1 MARVP
6 ALLLTGSLLGLTAC
20 GGETGPVPHHLLAFH
35 AHADVGEPLA
45 GVRIWSD
52 VNGDRVMTD
61 NEVFGT
67 TNATGIVM
75 IDHVAPFGTILNIA
89 AACPP
94 GHREPAAMAPIALHP
109 VQSSGAVAAHGIEH
123 TIECLPI
130 NRDAVVV
137 IRATGMCQPVA
148 EGDTASR
155 SRRATVPAV
164 MVPCP
169 IANLPVLLDGRDVA
183 HTDESGIAH
192 IAVSKTPNSSFR
204 LELAA
209 GTLNALLV
217 PAQATRDFMIPDED
231 QIMRFDQA
239 FVLNTP
245 PPPPSTR
252 RRTVHRPVVQPA
264 TRRIPSRIG
273 SRTR

>member
-1 MARVP
+1 MARVS
-6 ALLLTGSLLGLTAC
+6 ALLLTGSLLGLAAC
-20 GGETGPVPHHLLAFH
+20 SSAPAPVPHHLLAFH

-45 GVRIWSD
+45 GVRIWAD
-52 VNGDRVMTD
+52 ANGDRTMTD
-61 NEVFGT
+61 NEVLGT

-75 IDHVAPFGTILNIA
+75 IDHVAPYGTILNIA
-89 AACPP
+89 AACPA

-109 VQSSGAVAAHGIEH
+109 VQTTGAVAAHGIEH

-137 IRATGMCQPVA
+137 IRATGMCAPPAV
-148 EGDTASR
+148 EGASTSR
-155 SRRATVPAV
+155 SAVPAA

-169 IANLPVLLDGRDVA
+169 VANVPVLLDGREVA
-183 HTDESGIAH
+183 HTDDSGIAH

-209 GTLNALLV
+209 GTINTLLV

-239 FVLNTP
+239 FALNTP
-245 PPPPSTR
+245 PPPPRTAR
-252 RRTVHRPVVQPA
+252 RAPRRPIVQAPV
-264 TRRIPSRIG
+264 RRIPSRIG
-273 SRTR
+273 GRSR

>member
-1 MARVP
+1 MARVS
-6 ALLLTGSLLGLTAC
+6 ALLLTGSLLGLAAC
-20 GGETGPVPHHLLAFH
+20 SSAPAPVPHHLLAFH

-45 GVRIWSD
+45 GVRIWAD
-52 VNGDRVMTD
+52 ANGDRAMTD
-61 NEVFGT
+61 NEVLGT

-75 IDHVAPFGTILNIA
+75 IDHVAPYGTILNIA
-89 AACPP
+89 AACPA

-109 VQSSGAVAAHGIEH
+109 VQSTGAVVAHGIEH

-137 IRATGMCQPVA
+137 IRATGMCAPPVV
-148 EGDTASR
+148 EGASTSR
-155 SRRATVPAV
+155 SAVPAA

-169 IANLPVLLDGRDVA
+169 VANVPVLLDGREVA

-209 GTLNALLV
+209 GSLNPLLV
-217 PAQATRDFMIPDED
+217 PAQATRDFMIPDQD
-231 QIMRFDQA
+231 VIMPFDQSFA
-239 FVLNTP
+239 LNTP
-245 PPPPSTR
+245 PAAPAR
-252 RRTVHRPVVQPA
+252 RRAVRRPPVVQPA
-264 TRRIPSRIG
+264 VRRIPSRIPSG
-273 SRTR
+273 GRR